1 MAGKRIANIDVVANL
16 DHGPF
21 DRELLTLKAK
31 TIATLD
37 DISREKVKVSIDI
50 DKNQL
55 DRSLTEAKV
64 ALAEMKMA
72 GNEAFD
78 GRSIE
83 SWTRQLDKAN
93 IGLAKN
99 KQSTSEYTTAIKIL
113 KVAEKERFEAEKKL
127 SEEAEKRAEAAA
139 LAARGRSREAQVQGK
154 GAIARI
160 IRQGAV
166 ETTTAA
172 LVEKAGERV
181 KRTKEREIK
190 TRKENAL
197 AARTEAEVIVDGLSA
212 IASAGE
218 SVAKKKPH
226 GGAFTS
232 PAGYKSETMAERKTR
247 EELARARDMRYGAG
261 AGSGAGAGPSNP
273 LGMFASGSLTELRT
287 AASTREAQRRAQ
299 PSLNDRVGIGL
310 VHGPQTNPMQPFS
323 AMQSRNA
330 LDDRVGFNVRRNFAI
345 RQIQKPLERTN
356 AYAERII
363 DKGGNSPQ
371 MGPMNEMIRSYTA
384 SLRRLVATKEELTLA
399 TSRQGES
406 EHWAMMSH
414 RKSFT
419 EEVNEAGLMPRFVRN
434 REALNDAKRA
444 GVRASQLD
452 AQAEHL
458 VSIGKHEAA
467 AAVTKEASELRKSTS
482 LKDADGRGLWK
493 RTMLLKDHTKA
504 AYDSHIAVQRFHK
517 TWAVFTNSKNPM
529 ETFRKT
535 MREPVRLGPFS
546 ATIKGIASA
555 FTMLG
560 PLVYSVGL
568 TLISFIGIVGGA
580 AVALGGL
587 GVAAIGGFGQAFVG
601 MRYAMKPAIDDFKVL
616 TQTGDAYSKAVLKYG
631 EGSKQAATAQAQMN
645 HALKSASPLAR
656 QATTDFTA
664 SKIAFGKMTAP
675 TRQAAGQMLGDTMKT
690 VRQMAPRFAR
700 NTNLAS
706 GGLQRG
712 VSSTLGKIRDNEAG
726 GGGAL
731 STMFRNS
738 AKAMQPLITG
748 AGNLFMAFSRIGAS
762 ASRYFAP
769 LANTF
774 QKWSSHILAVTSN
787 TGALNGKMSGLMAD
801 LKSVGRLL
809 MASGRWAK
817 DLLDTSRESGR
828 GLADSLTG
836 QFKKWDDAIKSPGGR
851 KKLSQWFK
859 ESATLM
865 KNFLNTLKPIISAVS
880 EWARALSQVS
890 GIAFGFSAALAR
902 IVGFALKLP
911 IVNQALIGLAAAGA
925 GLSVIARLK
934 TSTVLMGMVTA
945 AMAAVRALQAL
956 LLSSSAVT
964 AALVT
969 IEVAAPRAGLA
980 LTAMLTSTTLLTG
993 VVGLAIVAVG
1003 LLVYGLMKLGS
1014 SGDAATQ
1021 RLEARINRVGDAL
1034 DAATVKSKEFQQ
1046 SFQQKQSA
1054 QTDAQDAYDVAKA
1067 NELATRGTEANKNA
1081 ILDLN
1086 AAYEELDKAKK
1097 ANHNTSGQITRDAT
1111 KNQGVAL
1118 QQGRDIRKDAKT
1130 YSVSNTE
1137 FTRNAA
1143 GRMVF
1148 KSGSSA
1154 GLPPTQSKEMGH
1166 LVAGDLDRSS
1176 AKLRQIRAD
1185 YSKYVEDNKNNP
1197 LQPTGD
1203 TEKIITLIN
1212 RELAARK
1219 ANKAAQDQINTA
1231 TAVAARAHLRMGTD
1245 NPQMLNQ
1252 LSRVGAT
1259 SQPLAKQIAV
1269 TYKNQGDVR
1278 AVAQTAADAMQRG
1291 VSAHAIGVQLK
1302 AHPGSAKDVDTAIA
1316 KMKPGKSVAVKT
1328 AANTDGATKDLA
1340 DWVDAQNKDP
1350 KTITVK
1356 VKTKA
1361 AGAEGGAFA
1370 SGGIF
1375 AAASGYTIDSAYK
1388 SASRR
1393 PTHRAA
1399 GKFSE
1404 PTLLVG
1410 EENRPEYVIA
1420 TNPAYRSANIGYLAS
1435 AAGDLGFNIVK
1446 AAASGT
1452 SPRKV
1457 LLNALLN
1464 EGIAD
1469 DDPRGKPFVKKVK
1482 NKAVFL
1488 HYLEDKA
1495 SSLSTMMSNDE
1506 KQNHPGMWKT
1516 HKSQRM
1522 SYLGQLAHFYRSAR
1536 TVGSKA
1542 NKAKIDG
1549 LIASTQ
1555 GDLIDLKASVFGG
1568 GDQAQKDA
1576 QIAQLNAQ
1584 LTSSKNALAINNAFT
1599 ESVGGFMNSGGFVA
1613 SGGPNRLARSGGGQT
1628 FIINTLHPGDST
1640 TLSAI
1645 GNAAVAGFGYQGFS
1659 SSPRASV

>member
-37 DISREKVKVSIDI
+37 DIGREKVKVSIDI

-64 ALAEMKMA
+64 ALAEMKQS
-72 GNEAFD
+72 GDEAFD

-83 SWTRQLDKAN
+83 SWTRQLDRAN

-99 KQSTSEYTTAIKIL
+99 KQATSEYTTAVKIL
-113 KVAEKERFEAEKKL
+113 KLAEKERFEAEKKL
-127 SEEAEKRAEAAA
+127 SEESEKRAEAAA
-139 LAARGRSREAQVQGK
+139 LAARGRSREAQVQGR

-160 IRQGAV
+160 IRQGAA

-172 LVEKAGERV
+172 LVQKAGETV
-181 KRTKEREIK
+181 KRSKEREIK
-190 TRKENAL
+190 IRKDNAL

-218 SVAKKKPH
+218 RVERRKKPISGALVAPRGFVSETLADRRAREQASRSRDARYGDNAPFS
-226 GGAFTS
+226 GGAS
-232 PAGYKSETMAERKTR
+232 
-247 EELARARDMRYGAG
+247 
-261 AGSGAGAGPSNP
+261 SNP
-273 LGMFASGSLTELRT
+273 LGMFASASLGAMRGSLRDS
-287 AASTREAQRRAQ
+287 AEARRRQ
-299 PSLNDRVGIGL
+299 PIINDRIAVGM
-310 VHGPQTNPMQPFS
+310 VHGPITDPGKPRSYQEAQTVHD
-323 AMQSRNA
+323 SRIQ
-330 LDDRVGFNVRRNFAI
+330 DNVRREMAI
-345 RQIQKPLERTN
+345 FRTDQ
-356 AYAERII
+356 YAGRIM
-363 DKGGNSPQ
+363 DKGQGSEQ
-371 MGPMNEMIRSYTA
+371 MAPLSAAGIKYNGI
-384 SLRRLVATKEELTLA
+384 LRRLLKTREETTAVLGTQFRAERQAFTQESLSSDLT
-399 TSRQGES
+399 
-406 EHWAMMSH
+406 
-414 RKSFT
+414 
-419 EEVNEAGLMPRFVRN
+419 PRLTRN
-434 REALNDAKRA
+434 REALNEAKKV
-444 GVRASQLD
+444 GVRATQLEER
-452 AQAEHL
+452 AAHL
-458 VSIGKHEAA
+458 FNLGQHEAA
-467 AAVTKEASELRKSTS
+467 AAVKEEAVELRKSIS

-504 AYDSHIAVQRFHK
+504 AYDAHIFVQRFHK
-517 TWAVFTNSKNPM
+517 GWAVFTNSKSPM

-568 TLISFIGIVGGA
+568 TLTSFIGIVGGA

-616 TQTGDAYSKAVLKYG
+616 TQTGDAYSKAVLRYG

-656 QATTDFTA
+656 QAITDFEA
-664 SKIAFGKMTAP
+664 SKIAFGKMTGP
-675 TRQAAGQMLGDTMKT
+675 TRQAAGRMLGDSMKT
-690 VRQMAPRFAR
+690 VRQMAPRFAQ

-712 VSSTLGKIRDNEAG
+712 VSSTLSKIRENEAG

-731 STMFRNS
+731 SAMFRNS

-762 ASRYFAP
+762 ASRYFTP

-787 TGALNGKMSGLMAD
+787 TGALNGKMAGLMAD

-817 DLLDTSRESGR
+817 DLLGTSRESGR

-851 KKLSQWFK
+851 KKLSDWFRD
-859 ESATLM
+859 SAKLM
-865 KNFLNTLKPIISAVS
+865 KNFLNTLKPLIGAVT
-880 EWARALSQVS
+880 EWARALTPIAGIGFKVS
-890 GIAFGFSAALAR
+890 AQIAK
-902 IVGFALKLP
+902 IVGWGLKLP
-911 IVNQALIGLAAAGA
+911 VVSQAFQALAVSAAALSIIGKIKGSTMIA
-925 GLSVIARLK
+925 GMA
-934 TSTVLMGMVTA
+934 TS
-945 AMAAVRALQAL
+945 AMTAVRALQAL

-969 IEVAAPRAGLA
+969 IEVAAPRVGLA
-980 LTAMLTSTTLLTG
+980 LTTMMTSTTLLTG
-993 VVGLAIVAVG
+993 VVGLAVVAVG
-1003 LLVYGLMKLGS
+1003 LLVFGLMKLASMG
-1014 SGDAATQ
+1014 GAAQQ
-1021 RLEARINRVGDAL
+1021 RLTDSVNKTGDAL
-1034 DAATVKSKEFQQ
+1034 AAATIKSVEFQQ
-1046 SFQQKQSA
+1046 SFHAKNDAQKQ
-1054 QTDAQDAYDVAKA
+1054 AQDAYDMAKINLQGLTKGTKEWESAQYDLNVAYDALVKSKA
-1067 NELATRGTEANKNA
+1067 ANKDPA
-1081 ILDLN
+1081 
-1086 AAYEELDKAKK
+1086 
-1097 ANHNTSGQITRDAT
+1097 GQITANAT
-1111 KNQGVAL
+1111 KL
-1118 QQGRDIRKDAKT
+1118 QAKEVRQQAT
-1130 YSVSNTE
+1130 IKQSAIKYTVRSDGSQYGE
-1137 FTRNAA
+1137 HA
-1143 GRMVF
+1143 F
-1148 KSGSSA
+1148 K
-1154 GLPPTQSKEMGH
+1154 P
-1166 LVAGDLDRSS
+1166 GDLDKSS
-1176 AKLRQIRAD
+1176 ATLRTLRAEYQAYVTKNRD
-1185 YSKYVEDNKNNP
+1185 NILVNTDAEKEMINIINRQLTSRKEYSKY
-1197 LQPTGD
+1197 Q
-1203 TEKIITLIN
+1203 
-1212 RELAARK
+1212 
-1219 ANKAAQDQINTA
+1219 QQINTA
-1231 TAVAARAHLRMGTD
+1231 TAVEARTRRGMGTD
-1245 NPQMLNQ
+1245 SPQMLSQ
-1252 LSRVGAT
+1252 LSRVGAK

-1269 TYKNQGDVR
+1269 TYRNQNDVR
-1278 AVAQTAADAMQRG
+1278 AVAKTAADAMQRG
-1291 VSAHAIGVQLK
+1291 VSAHAIGVQLR
-1302 AHPGSAKDVDTAIA
+1302 AHPGSAKDVDAAIA

-1328 AANTDGATKDLA
+1328 TANTDGATKIID
-1340 DWVDAQNKDP
+1340 DWVDAQNKNP
-1350 KTITVK
+1350 RTVTVK
-1356 VKTKA
+1356 VKTQT

-1370 SGGIF
+1370 SGGVF

-1469 DDPRGKPFVKKVK
+1469 DDRRGKPFVKKVK

-1506 KQNHPGMWKT
+1506 KQNHPGMWRT

-1522 SYLGQLAHFYRSAR
+1522 KYLRQLDHFYRSAR